1 MLPIICCRIEMFKNK
16 QSIFICSDDGNEEKI
31 DSVSLDLLG
40 AVIAQ
45 YCHEYETNK
54 IHLFGQEEYIES
66 LIDDIR
72 TTNFFMYKNNAQV
85 LEIEV
90 N

>member
-1 MLPIICCRIEMFKNK
+1 MLPIICCRIEMFKDT
-16 QSIFICSDDGNEEKI
+16 QTISIFDGEKETKLADI
-31 DSVSLDLLG
+31 DYELAG
-40 AVIAQ
+40 ATIAQ
-45 YCHEYETNK
+45 YCHNMNTNK

-72 TTNFFMYKNNAQV
+72 TTNFFMYKNEAQV

>member
-1 MLPIICCRIEMFKNK
+1 MLPIICCRVEMFKEN
-16 QSIFICSDDGNEEKI
+16 QIISIFENGKETK
-31 DSVSLDLLG
+31 LG
-40 AVIAQ
+40 EVAYELAGATIAQ
-45 YCHEYETNK
+45 YCHNYNTNQV
-54 IHLFGQEEYIES
+54 HLFGQEEYIES

-72 TTNFFMYKNNAQV
+72 TTNFFMYKNNAQT